1 MVIAYIRCIKNV
13 KVNLNVTHQRKLNL
27 NKSIVKYD
35 ALTHI
40 I

>member
-1 MVIAYIRCIKNV
+1 MVIAYIRFIKNV
-13 KVNLNVTHQRKLNL
+13 KVNWNVTHQRKLNL